1 MNNGDPRFPYSRYL
15 KVPFVFVPDGN
26 PPPLEWMRENPNY
39 VTVRGVFIPDPPRE
53 PNMGLEPQTRAE
65 GQLELLQDVGTYE
78 VVIDYAGNF
87 IARPVPPLTPQP
99 APWTEPQPE
108 AEGQAEP
115 PEEPTYEE
123 QEPEVELEPPQRPDD
138 LRSVAPP
145 GPRRARGE
153 PPPLGPTPAARGMD
167 PLSPEFTGDLMRQTK
182 RAVDGMDR
190 VMRPG
195 GIATPEGLSAAVRA
209 GMQHLAT
216 HKGDIAAGLAS
227 LKAAG
232 AAGHKSEPTPPTP
245 WTHRISKAE
254 ADRLFVAACH
264 AAVREAEQSPAFHA
278 RTDQRI
284 EAVDVAKI
292 AGASNDRPEIVP
304 VTMAESQAPNG
315 KSQATVA
322 AMKAARAAKS
332 VGEPKPSKPS
342 PLLELAESTMNPRY
356 AARMLGYDL
365 NTFGD
370 MIHAFKDFYRLRP
383 DNNVRFYDNGDV
395 FFQGQYVGNIHEFGP

>member
-1 MNNGDPRFPYSRYL
+1 
-15 KVPFVFVPDGN
+15 
-26 PPPLEWMRENPNY
+26 
-39 VTVRGVFIPDPPRE
+39 
-53 PNMGLEPQTRAE
+53 
-65 GQLELLQDVGTYE
+65 
-78 VVIDYAGNF
+78 
-87 IARPVPPLTPQP
+87 
-99 APWTEPQPE
+99 
-108 AEGQAEP
+108 
-115 PEEPTYEE
+115 
-123 QEPEVELEPPQRPDD
+123 
-138 LRSVAPP
+138 
-145 GPRRARGE
+145 
-153 PPPLGPTPAARGMD
+153 
-167 PLSPEFTGDLMRQTK
+167 
-182 RAVDGMDR
+182 
-190 VMRPG
+190 
-195 GIATPEGLSAAVRA
+195 
-209 GMQHLAT
+209 MQHLAT

-232 AAGHKSEPTPPTP
+232 AAGHKSEPNPPPP

-264 AAVREAEQSPAFHA
+264 AAAREAEQSPAFHA

-284 EAVDVAKI
+284 EAVDFEKI

-304 VTMAESQAPNG
+304 VTMAEIQAPNG
-315 KSQATVA
+315 KVQATVA

-356 AARMLGYDL
+356 PARMLGYDL